1 MSYELSSDQP
11 QFPAHSTAAAAI
23 FGADHTG
30 APRRRQWRRVARRKD
45 DAGATLVVALRPADV
60 MDGLAKPIRGARRA
74 SGATTRVAPTAEPF
88 VRDATLY
95 QRPI

>member
-1 MSYELSSDQP
+1 VRYGGVNGAELPDV
-11 QFPAHSTAAAAI
+11 
-23 FGADHTG
+23 
-30 APRRRQWRRVARRKD
+30 WMML
-45 DAGATLVVALRPADV
+45 GATLVVALRPADV

-95 QRPI
+95 QRPISRLTAFSC